1 MSFVVD
7 LSALCYFS
15 FTKKFNRVMFYVYY
29 IYHWII
35 SLICMV
41 LGIVHFFK
49 FHSCTLT
56 EQVNSTIFAVTVIM
70 QVHILVAMLGDL
82 FLVLKYLHFGCNLVW
97 TFLWY
102 LLALGKC
109 SQVYVEIV
117 GVIHVL
123 LGLVNFFTFFSGY
136 VFGSNSFLAKRWK
149 LLTLVSIFMMMLCYL
164 VVLVGEQQVIHC
176 SSLKYFLQLYMRFG
190 LL

>member
-1 MSFVVD
+1 
-7 LSALCYFS
+7 
-15 FTKKFNRVMFYVYY
+15 MFYVYY

-41 LGIVHFFK
+41 LGIVHFFRLN
-49 FHSCTLT
+49 SCTLT

-70 QVHILVAMLGDL
+70 QVDILVAMLGDL
-82 FLVLKYLHFGCNLVW
+82 FLVLKYLHFGCDLVW

-109 SQVYVEIV
+109 SQVFVEIV

-123 LGLVNFFTFFSGY
+123 LGLVNFFTFFSGS